1 MKTKRAYKFR
11 FYPDPQQETLLAQTF
26 GCVRYV
32 YNSILRY
39 RTDAYYQAQAKV
51 NYIGANARLTEIKKL
66 PELAFLNDVSSVPLQ
81 QCLRNQQ
88 TAFKNF
94 FEGRAKY
101 PTFKSKKHR
110 QSAEFTYRAFTFKN
124 GELKL
129 AKCDKP
135 LAIKWSRQLPSDP
148 TTVTVSKDRA
158 GRYFVSCL
166 CEFEPTLLPI
176 TDKKT
181 GIDVGIKDLFVTS
194 DGFKSGNPRHT
205 ANYAAKLAKYQR
217 RLAKKK
223 LGSKNRLKAKRKVA
237 RIHAKIADCRSD
249 NLHKLSR
256 RLVNEN
262 QVICAENLAVKNMI
276 KNPKLAKHIA
286 DASWGEFTRQLA
298 YKADWAGRTYVEIGR
313 FFPSSKRCS
322 CCGFVKEKIPLDVR
336 SWECP
341 ECGTTH
347 DRDVN
352 AARNILAVGLTVLA
366 FGDNV
371 SDNGI
376 SVSLS
381 SCR

>member
-1 MKTKRAYKFR
+1 MTVKRAYKFR
-11 FYPDPQQETLLAQTF
+11 FYPDQQQEKLLAQTF
-26 GCVRYV
+26 GCVRFV

-39 RTDAYYQAQAKV
+39 RTDAYQQAQTKV
-51 NYIGANARLTEIKKL
+51 NYSGANAKLTEIKQL
-66 PELAFLNDVSSVPLQ
+66 PEFAFLNDVSSVPLQ

-94 FEGRAKY
+94 FAGRAKY

-129 AKCDKP
+129 AKCDNP
-135 LAIKWSRQLPSDP
+135 LNIKWSRQLPSDP
-148 TTVTVSKDRA
+148 TTVTVSKDHA

-166 CEFEPTLLPI
+166 CEFEPTLLPVI
-176 TDKKT
+176 DKKA

-205 ANYAAKLAKYQR
+205 AKYAAKLAKYQR

-223 LGSKNRLKAKRKVA
+223 LGSKNRLKAKVKVA
-237 RIHAKIADCRSD
+237 RIHAKIADCRMD
-249 NLHKLSR
+249 NLHQLSR
-256 RLVNEN
+256 RLINEN

-298 YKADWAGRTYVEIGR
+298 YKSAWAGRTYVEIDR

-322 CCGFVKEKIPLDVR
+322 CCGFVSESMPLEVR
-336 SWECP
+336 LWQCP
-341 ECGTTH
+341 ECGITH

-352 AARNILAVGLTVLA
+352 AAQNILAAGLAVLA
-366 FGDNV
+366 FGENV
-371 SDNGI
+371 SGDSI
-376 SVSLS
+376 AVSS
-381 SCR
+381 SCSR

>member
-11 FYPDPQQETLLAQTF
+11 FYPDQQQEKLLSQTF
-26 GCVRYV
+26 GCVRFV

-39 RTDAYYQAQAKV
+39 RTDAYAQIQEK
-51 NYIGANARLTEIKKL
+51 IGYTAANAKLTAMKKRMDF
-66 PELAFLNDVSSVPLQ
+66 AFLNAVSSVPLQ

-110 QSAEFTYRAFTFKN
+110 QSAEFTYSAFTFKN

-135 LAIKWSRQLPSDP
+135 LDICWSRTLPSNP
-148 TTVTVSKDRA
+148 TTVTVSKDHA

-176 TDKKT
+176 TDKKV

-205 ANYAAKLAKYQR
+205 AKYAAKLAKYQR

-223 LGSKNRLKAKRKVA
+223 LGSKNRLKAKVKVA
-237 RIHAKIADCRSD
+237 RIHAKISDCRSD
-249 NLHKLSR
+249 SLHKLSH

-262 QVICAENLAVKNMI
+262 QVICAENLAVKNLI
-276 KNPKLAKHIA
+276 KNPKLAKPIA

-298 YKADWAGRTYVEIGR
+298 YKADWAGRTYVEIDR

-322 CCGFVKEKIPLDVR
+322 CCGFVKDKLLLDVR

-341 ECGTTH
+341 ECGTPH

-352 AARNILAVGLTVLA
+352 AARNVLAAGLAVLA
-366 FGDNV
+366 FGENV
-371 SDNGI
+371 SGDDI
-376 SVSLS
+376 AVLS
-381 SCR
+381 SRSR

>member
-1 MKTKRAYKFR
+1 MPIKCAYQFR
-11 FYPDPQQETLLAQTF
+11 FYPDQQQEQLLAQTF
-26 GCVRYV
+26 GCVRFV

-39 RTDAYYQAQAKV
+39 RTDAYDQTQEK
-51 NYIGANARLTEIKKL
+51 IGYTAANARLTAIKKL
-66 PELAFLNDVSSVPLQ
+66 PEFAFLNDVSSVPLQ

-94 FEGRAKY
+94 FAGRAKY

-129 AKCDKP
+129 AKCDNP
-135 LAIKWSRQLPSDP
+135 LNIKWSQELPSNP
-148 TTVTVSKDRA
+148 TTVTISKDHA

-166 CEFEPTLLPI
+166 CEFEPTLLPV
-176 TDKKT
+176 TDKKV

-205 ANYAAKLAKYQR
+205 TKYAAKLAKYQR

-223 LGSKNRLKAKRKVA
+223 LGSKNRLKAKVKVA

-256 RLVNEN
+256 RLINEN
-262 QVICAENLAVKNMI
+262 QVICVENLAVKNLI

-286 DASWGEFTRQLA
+286 DASWGEFTRQLE
-298 YKADWAGRTYVEIGR
+298 YKANWTGRTYVKIDR

-322 CCGFVKEKIPLDVR
+322 CCGFVKDSLLLDVR
-336 SWECP
+336 EWECP
-341 ECGTTH
+341 ECGATH

-352 AARNILAVGLTVLA
+352 AAQNILAVGLTVLA
-366 FGDNV
+366 FGENV
-371 SDNGI
+371 SGDSI
-376 SVSLS
+376 SVLS
-381 SCR
+381 SCSQ

>member
-11 FYPDPQQETLLAQTF
+11 FYPDQQQEKLLAQTF
-26 GCVRYV
+26 GCVRFV
-32 YNSILRY
+32 YNSLLRY
-39 RTDAYYQAQAKV
+39 RTDAYYQAKEKV
-51 NYIGANARLTEIKKL
+51 NYVGANAKLTEIKQL

-101 PTFKSKKHR
+101 PAFKSKKHR

-124 GELKL
+124 GKLKL
-129 AKCDKP
+129 AKCDNP
-135 LAIKWSRQLPSDP
+135 LNIRWSQPLPSDP
-148 TTVTVSKDRA
+148 TTVTVSKDQA

-166 CEFEPTLLPI
+166 CEFEPTLLPV
-176 TDKKT
+176 TDKKV

-205 ANYAAKLAKYQR
+205 AKHAAKLAKYQR

-237 RIHAKIADCRSD
+237 RVHAKISDCRLD
-249 NLHKLSR
+249 NLHQLSR
-256 RLVNEN
+256 KLINEN
-262 QVICAENLAVKNMI
+262 QVVCAENLAVKNMI

-286 DASWGEFTRQLA
+286 DASWGEFTHQLE
-298 YKADWAGRTYVEIGR
+298 YKAGWYGRTYVEIGR

-322 CCGFVKEKIPLDVR
+322 CCGFVKDNLPLDVR

-341 ECGTTH
+341 ECGTNH

-352 AARNILAVGLTVLA
+352 AAHNILAAGLAVLA
-366 FGDNV
+366 FGENV
-371 SDNGI
+371 SDDCI
-376 SVSLS
+376 SVLS
-381 SCR
+381 SSSR

>member
-11 FYPDPQQETLLAQTF
+11 FYPDPQQEKLLAQTF
-26 GCVRYV
+26 GCVRFV
-32 YNSILRY
+32 YNHILRY
-39 RTDAYYQAQAKV
+39 RTDAYYQAKAKV
-51 NYIGANARLTEIKKL
+51 NYVGANAKLTEIKQL

-101 PTFKSKKHR
+101 PVFKSKRHR

-135 LAIKWSRQLPSDP
+135 LTIRWSRQLPSDP
-148 TTVTVSKDRA
+148 TTVTVSKDQA

-176 TDKKT
+176 TDKKV

-194 DGFKSGNPRHT
+194 DGFKSGNPRYT
-205 ANYAAKLAKYQR
+205 AQHAAKLAKYQR

-223 LGSKNRLKAKRKVA
+223 IGSKNRLKAKRKIA
-237 RIHAKIADCRSD
+237 RIHAKITDCRLD

-256 RLVNEN
+256 KLINEN
-262 QVICAENLAVKNMI
+262 QVVCAENLAVKNMI
-276 KNPKLAKHIA
+276 KHPTLAKSIA
-286 DASWGEFTRQLA
+286 DASWGEFTRQLE
-298 YKADWAGRTYVEIGR
+298 YKANWAGRTYVEIDR
-313 FFPSSKRCS
+313 FFPSSKRCA
-322 CCGFVKEKIPLDVR
+322 CCGFVKEHMPLDVR
-336 SWECP
+336 SWQCP

-347 DRDVN
+347 DRDIN
-352 AARNILAVGLTVLA
+352 AAHNILAAGLAVLA
-366 FGDNV
+366 FGENV
-371 SDNGI
+371 SGDCI
-376 SVSLS
+376 SVSS
-381 SCR
+381 SCSL

>member
-1 MKTKRAYKFR
+1 MPIKCAYQFR
-11 FYPDPQQETLLAQTF
+11 FYPDQQQEQLLAQTF
-26 GCVRYV
+26 GCVRFV

-39 RTDAYYQAQAKV
+39 RTDAYDQTQEK
-51 NYIGANARLTEIKKL
+51 IGYTAANARLTAIKKL
-66 PELAFLNDVSSVPLQ
+66 PEFAFLNDVSSVPLQ

-94 FEGRAKY
+94 FAGRAKY

-110 QSAEFTYRAFTFKN
+110 QAAEFTYRAFTFKN

-135 LAIKWSRQLPSDP
+135 LNIKWSRQLPSDP
-148 TTVTVSKDRA
+148 TTITVSRDHA

-166 CEFEPTLLPI
+166 CEFEPTLLPV
-176 TDKKT
+176 TDNKV

-194 DGFKSGNPRHT
+194 DGFKSSNPRHT
-205 ANYAAKLAKYQR
+205 AKYAAKLAKYQR

-256 RLVNEN
+256 KLINEN
-262 QVICAENLAVKNMI
+262 QVICVENLAVKNLI
-276 KNPKLAKHIA
+276 KNPTLAKHIA
-286 DASWGEFTRQLA
+286 DASWGEFTRQLE
-298 YKADWAGRTYVEIGR
+298 YKANWAGRTYVEIDR
-313 FFPSSKRCS
+313 FFPSSKRCA
-322 CCGFVKEKIPLDVR
+322 CCGFVKDSLLLDVR
-336 SWECP
+336 EWECP
-341 ECGTTH
+341 ECKAIH

-352 AARNILAVGLTVLA
+352 AAINILAAGLAVLA
-366 FGDNV
+366 FGENV
-371 SDNGI
+371 SGDSI
-376 SVSLS
+376 SVSS
-381 SCR
+381 SCSQ

>member
-1 MKTKRAYKFR
+1 MTTKRAYQFR
-11 FYPDPQQETLLAQTF
+11 FYPDQQQEKLLARTF
-26 GCVRYV
+26 GCVRFV
-32 YNSILRY
+32 YNHILRY
-39 RTDAYYQAQAKV
+39 RTDVYHQAQIKV
-51 NYIGANARLTEIKKL
+51 NYSGANAKLTEIKQL
-66 PELAFLNDVSSVPLQ
+66 PEFAFLNEVSSVPLQ

-110 QSAEFTYRAFTFKN
+110 QSVEFTYRAFTFKD

-135 LAIKWSRQLPSDP
+135 LDIRWSQQLPADP
-148 TTVTVSKDRA
+148 STVTVSKDQA

-166 CEFEPTLLPI
+166 CEFEPTLLPV
-176 TDKKT
+176 TDKKI

-205 ANYAAKLAKYQR
+205 LKYAKQLAKAQR
-217 RLAKKK
+217 KLAKKK
-223 LGSKNRLKAKRKVA
+223 LGSKNRAKAKWKVA
-237 RIHAKIADCRSD
+237 RIHAKISDGRLD
-249 NLHKLSR
+249 NLHKLSH

-298 YKADWAGRTYVEIGR
+298 YKADWAGRTYIEIDR

-322 CCGFVKEKIPLDVR
+322 CCGFVKDKLLLDVR

-341 ECGTTH
+341 ECGTPH

-352 AARNILAVGLTVLA
+352 AARNVLAAGLAVLA
-366 FGDNV
+366 FGENV
-371 SDNGI
+371 SGDNI
-376 SVSLS
+376 AVWS
-381 SCR
+381 SRSR

>member
-1 MKTKRAYKFR
+1 MTTKRAYRFR
-11 FYPDPQQETLLAQTF
+11 FYPDQQQEKLLARTF
-26 GCVRYV
+26 GCVRFV

-39 RTDAYYQAQAKV
+39 RTDAYAQTQEK
-51 NYIGANARLTEIKKL
+51 IGYTAANARLTEIKKL
-66 PELAFLNDVSSVPLQ
+66 PELSFLNDVSSVPLQ

-94 FEGRAKY
+94 FAGRAKY
-101 PTFKSKKHR
+101 PVFKSKKHR

-135 LAIKWSRQLPSDP
+135 LDIRWSRTLPSDP
-148 TTVTVSKDRA
+148 TTITVSKAQA

-166 CEFEPTLLPI
+166 CEFEPTLLPV
-176 TDKKT
+176 TDKKV

-205 ANYAAKLAKYQR
+205 AKYAAKLAKYQR

-223 LGSKNRLKAKRKVA
+223 LGSQNRLKAKVKVA
-237 RIHAKIADCRSD
+237 RIHAKISDCRLDS
-249 NLHKLSR
+249 LHKLSH

-276 KNPKLAKHIA
+276 KNPKLAKPIA

-298 YKADWAGRTYVEIGR
+298 YKANWAGRTYVEIDR

-322 CCGFVKEKIPLDVR
+322 CCGFVKDKLLLDVR
-336 SWECP
+336 SWICP

-352 AARNILAVGLTVLA
+352 AARNVLAAGLAVLA
-366 FGDNV
+366 FGENV
-371 SDNGI
+371 SGDSI
-376 SVSLS
+376 AVLS
-381 SCR
+381 SRSQ

>member
-1 MKTKRAYKFR
+1 MKTKRAYRFR
-11 FYPDPQQETLLAQTF
+11 FYPDPQQEQLLAQTF
-26 GCVRYV
+26 GCVRFV

-39 RTDAYYQAQAKV
+39 RTDAYHQAQIKI
-51 NYIGANARLTEIKKL
+51 NYSGANAKLTEIKQL
-66 PELAFLNDVSSVPLQ
+66 PEFAFLNDVSSVPLQ

-101 PTFKSKKHR
+101 PNFKSKKHR
-110 QSAEFTYRAFTFKN
+110 QSAEFTYRAFSFRN

-135 LAIKWSRQLPSDP
+135 LDIRWSQQLPADP
-148 TTVTVSKDRA
+148 STVTVSKDQA

-166 CEFEPTLLPI
+166 CEFEPTLLPV
-176 TDKKT
+176 TDKKI

-205 ANYAAKLAKYQR
+205 LKYAKQLAKAQR
-217 RLAKKK
+217 KLAKKK
-223 LGSKNRLKAKRKVA
+223 LGSKNRAKAKWKVA
-237 RIHAKIADCRSD
+237 RIHAKISDGRLD
-249 NLHKLSR
+249 NLHKLSH

-298 YKADWAGRTYVEIGR
+298 YKADWAGRTYIEIDR

-322 CCGFVKEKIPLDVR
+322 CCGFVKDKLLLDVR

-341 ECGTTH
+341 ECGTPH

-352 AARNILAVGLTVLA
+352 AARNVLAAGLAVLA
-366 FGDNV
+366 FGENV
-371 SDNGI
+371 SGDNI
-376 SVSLS
+376 AVLS
-381 SCR
+381 SRSR

>member
-1 MKTKRAYKFR
+1 MKVKRAYQYR
-11 FYPDPQQETLLAQTF
+11 FYPDQQQEKLLAQTF

-39 RTDAYYQAQAKV
+39 RTDVYYQAKAKV
-51 NYIGANARLTEIKKL
+51 NYIGANAKLTEMKQL
-66 PELAFLNDVSSVPLQ
+66 PACAFLNEVSSVPLQ

-101 PTFKSKKHR
+101 PVFKSKKHR
-110 QSAEFTYRAFTFKN
+110 QSAEFTYRAFTFKQ

-135 LAIKWSRQLPSDP
+135 LDIRWSRTLPSAP
-148 TTVTVSKDRA
+148 TTVTVSKDQA

-166 CEFEPTLLPI
+166 CEFEPTLLPV
-176 TDKKT
+176 TDKKV

-205 ANYAAKLAKYQR
+205 AQHAAKLAKYQR

-223 LGSKNRLKAKRKVA
+223 LGSNNRLKAKVKVA
-237 RIHAKIADCRSD
+237 RIHAKIANCRLD

-256 RLVNEN
+256 KLINEN

-276 KNPKLAKHIA
+276 KNPKLAKHIT
-286 DASWGEFTRQLA
+286 DASWGALTRQLE
-298 YKADWAGRTYVEIGR
+298 YKSSWAGRTYVEIGR

-322 CCGFVKEKIPLDVR
+322 CCGFVKDNMPLDVR
-336 SWECP
+336 SWQCP
-341 ECGTTH
+341 ECGTIH
-347 DRDVN
+347 DRDLN
-352 AARNILAVGLTVLA
+352 AAQNILAAGLAVLA

-381 SCR
+381 NCR

>member
-1 MKTKRAYKFR
+1 MKPKRAYKFR
-11 FYPDPQQETLLAQTF
+11 FYPDPQQEQLLAQTF

-32 YNSILRY
+32 YNSLLRY
-39 RTDAYYQAQAKV
+39 RTDAYYQAQKKV
-51 NYIGANARLTEIKKL
+51 GYTDANARLTDIKKR
-66 PELAFLNDVSSVPLQ
+66 PESAFLNEVSSVPLQ
-81 QCLRNQQ
+81 QCLRHQQ
-88 TAFKNF
+88 AAFKNF

-101 PTFKSKKHR
+101 PVFKSKKHR

-135 LAIKWSRQLPSDP
+135 LAIKWSRQLPSEP
-148 TTVTVSKDRA
+148 TTVTVSKDQA

-176 TDKKT
+176 TDKKV

-194 DGFKSGNPRHT
+194 DGVKSGNPRHT
-205 ANYAAKLAKYQR
+205 TQYAAKLTKYQR

-223 LGSKNRLKAKRKVA
+223 LGSQNRLKAKVKVA
-237 RIHAKIADCRSD
+237 RVHAKIADCRLD

-256 RLVNEN
+256 KLINEN
-262 QVICAENLAVKNMI
+262 QVICAENLAVKNII

-286 DASWGEFTRQLA
+286 DASWGEFTRQLE
-298 YKADWAGRTYVEIGR
+298 YKAAWHGRTYVEIGR
-313 FFPSSKRCS
+313 FFPSSKRCA
-322 CCGFVKEKIPLDVR
+322 CCGFVKDHMPLDVR

-347 DRDVN
+347 DRDIN
-352 AARNILAVGLTVLA
+352 SARNILAVGLTVLA
-366 FGDNV
+366 FGENV
-371 SDNGI
+371 SGECI
-376 SVSLS
+376 SVYS
-381 SCR
+381 SGSR

>member
-1 MKTKRAYKFR
+1 MTTKRAYRFR
-11 FYPDPQQETLLAQTF
+11 FYPDQQQEKLLAQTF
-26 GCVRYV
+26 GCVRFV

-39 RTDAYYQAQAKV
+39 RTDAYAQTQEK
-51 NYIGANARLTEIKKL
+51 IGYTAANARLTEIKKL
-66 PELAFLNDVSSVPLQ
+66 PELSFLNDVSSVTLQ

-135 LAIKWSRQLPSDP
+135 LDIRWSRTLPSDP
-148 TTVTVSKDRA
+148 TTITVSKDHA

-166 CEFEPTLLPI
+166 CEFDPTLLPV
-176 TDKKT
+176 TDKKVD
-181 GIDVGIKDLFVTS
+181 IDVGIKDLFVTS

-205 ANYAAKLAKYQR
+205 LKYAKQLAKAQR
-217 RLAKKK
+217 KLAKKK
-223 LGSKNRLKAKRKVA
+223 LGSKNRAKAKWKVA
-237 RIHAKIADCRSD
+237 RIHAKISDGRLD
-249 NLHKLSR
+249 NLHKLSH

-276 KNPKLAKHIA
+276 KNPKLAKAIT

-298 YKADWAGRTYVEIGR
+298 YKANWMGRTYVEIDR

-322 CCGFVKEKIPLDVR
+322 CCGFVKDKLLLDVR

-347 DRDVN
+347 DRDIN
-352 AARNILAVGLTVLA
+352 AAQNILAAGLAVLA
-366 FGDNV
+366 FGENV
-371 SDNGI
+371 SGDSI
-376 SVSLS
+376 AVLS
-381 SCR
+381 SRSQ

>member
-1 MKTKRAYKFR
+1 MPTKRAYKFR
-11 FYPDPQQETLLAQTF
+11 FYPDPQQEKLLAQTF

-39 RTDAYYQAQAKV
+39 RTDAYDQTQEKV
-51 NYIGANARLTEIKKL
+51 SYLDANARLTAIKKL
-66 PELAFLNDVSSVPLQ
+66 PELLFLNDVSSVPLQ

-101 PTFKSKKHR
+101 PVFKSKKHR
-110 QSAEFTYRAFTFKN
+110 QSAEFTYRAFTYRN

-129 AKCDKP
+129 AKCAAP
-135 LAIKWSRQLPSDP
+135 LDIRWSQPLPAAP
-148 TTVTVSKDRA
+148 TTVTVSKDQA

-166 CEFEPTLLPI
+166 CEFESTLLPV
-176 TDKKT
+176 TNKKA

-205 ANYAAKLAKYQR
+205 AQHAAKLAKYQR

-223 LGSKNRLKAKRKVA
+223 FGSKNRLKAKRKVA
-237 RIHAKIADCRSD
+237 RVHAKISDCRSD

-256 RLVNEN
+256 KLINEN
-262 QVICAENLAVKNMI
+262 QVVCAENLAVKNMI
-276 KNPKLAKHIA
+276 KNPTLAKHIA
-286 DASWGEFTRQLA
+286 DASWGEFTRQLE
-298 YKADWAGRTYVEIGR
+298 YKANWAGRTYVEIDR
-313 FFPSSKRCS
+313 FFPSSKRCNG
-322 CCGFVKEKIPLDVR
+322 CGFVKANMPLDVR

-341 ECGTTH
+341 ECGATH

-352 AARNILAVGLTVLA
+352 AARNILAAGLAVLA
-366 FGDNV
+366 FGENV
-371 SDNGI
+371 SGDGI

-381 SCR
+381 CSR

>member
-11 FYPDPQQETLLAQTF
+11 FYPDQQQEKLLAQTF

-39 RTDAYYQAQAKV
+39 RTDAYYQAQEKV
-51 NYIGANARLTEIKKL
+51 GYTGANARLTAIKQL
-66 PELAFLNDVSSVPLQ
+66 PELSFLNDVSSVPLQ

-101 PTFKSKKHR
+101 PVFKSKHDR
-110 QSAEFTYRAFTFKN
+110 QSAEFTYRAFSFRN

-135 LAIKWSRQLPSDP
+135 LAIKWSRQLPSSP
-148 TTVTVSKDRA
+148 TTVTVSKDFA

-166 CEFEPTLLPI
+166 CEFEPTLLPV
-176 TDKKT
+176 TDKKV

-205 ANYAAKLAKYQR
+205 AKHAAKLVKYQR

-223 LGSKNRLKAKRKVA
+223 LGSKNRMKAKRKVA
-237 RIHAKIADCRSD
+237 RVHAKISDCRSD
-249 NLHKLSR
+249 NLHKLSH

-262 QVICAENLAVKNMI
+262 QVICAENLAVKNMV

-286 DASWGEFTRQLA
+286 DASWGEFTRQLE
-298 YKADWAGRTYVEIGR
+298 YKSGWHGRTYVEIGR

-322 CCGFVKEKIPLDVR
+322 CCGFVKEKLPLDVR
-336 SWECP
+336 SWECH

-347 DRDVN
+347 DRDIN
-352 AARNILAVGLTVLA
+352 AARNILAAGLAVLA

>member
-1 MKTKRAYKFR
+1 MKTKRAYRFR
-11 FYPDPQQETLLAQTF
+11 FYPDPQQEQLLAQTF
-26 GCVRYV
+26 GCVRFV

-39 RTDAYYQAQAKV
+39 RTDAYHQAQIKI
-51 NYIGANARLTEIKKL
+51 NYSGANAKLTEIKQL
-66 PELAFLNDVSSVPLQ
+66 PEFAFLNDVSSVPLQ

-101 PTFKSKKHR
+101 PNFKSKKHR
-110 QSAEFTYRAFTFKN
+110 QSAEFTYRAFSFRN

-135 LAIKWSRQLPSDP
+135 LDIRWSQQLPADP
-148 TTVTVSKDRA
+148 STVTVSKDQA

-166 CEFEPTLLPI
+166 CEFEPTLLPV
-176 TDKKT
+176 TDKKI

-205 ANYAAKLAKYQR
+205 AKYAAKLAKYQR

-223 LGSKNRLKAKRKVA
+223 LGSKNRLKAKVKVA
-237 RIHAKIADCRSD
+237 RIHAKIADGRLD
-249 NLHKLSR
+249 NLHKLSH

-262 QVICAENLAVKNMI
+262 QVICAENLAVKNLI
-276 KNPKLAKHIA
+276 KNPTLAKHIA

-298 YKADWAGRTYVEIGR
+298 YKANWAGRMYVEIDR

-322 CCGFVKEKIPLDVR
+322 CCGFVKDKLPLDIR
-336 SWECP
+336 SWICP

-347 DRDVN
+347 DRDLN
-352 AARNILAVGLTVLA
+352 AARNVLAAGLAVLA
-366 FGDNV
+366 FGENV
-371 SDNGI
+371 SGDSI
-376 SVSLS
+376 R
-381 SCR
+381 CRPVLDE

>member
-1 MKTKRAYKFR
+1 MTTKRAYRFR
-11 FYPDPQQETLLAQTF
+11 FYPDLQQAKLLAQTF
-26 GCVRYV
+26 GCVRFV

-39 RTDAYYQAQAKV
+39 RTDAYAQTQEK
-51 NYIGANARLTEIKKL
+51 IGYTAANARLTEIKKL
-66 PELAFLNDVSSVPLQ
+66 PELSFLNEVSSVPLQ

-101 PTFKSKKHR
+101 PVFKSKKHR
-110 QSAEFTYRAFTFKN
+110 QSAEFTYRAFTFRN

-135 LAIKWSRQLPSDP
+135 LDIRWSITLPSDP
-148 TTVTVSKDRA
+148 TTLMVSKDHA
-158 GRYFVSCL
+158 GRYFVSCM
-166 CEFEPTLLPI
+166 CAFEPTLLPV
-176 TDKKT
+176 TDKKV

-205 ANYAAKLAKYQR
+205 AKYAAKLAKYQR

-223 LGSKNRLKAKRKVA
+223 LGSKNRLKAKVKVA
-237 RIHAKIADCRSD
+237 RIHAKITDSSLD
-249 NLHKLSR
+249 NLQKLYH

-276 KNPKLAKHIA
+276 KNPKLAKAIT

-298 YKADWAGRTYVEIGR
+298 YKANWTGRTYVEIDP

-322 CCGFVKEKIPLDVR
+322 CCGFVKDKLPLNVR

-341 ECGTTH
+341 ECGATH
-347 DRDVN
+347 DRDLN
-352 AARNILAVGLTVLA
+352 AARNILAAGLAVLA
-366 FGDNV
+366 FGENV
-371 SDNGI
+371 SGDNI
-376 SVSLS
+376 TVSS
-381 SCR
+381 RSR